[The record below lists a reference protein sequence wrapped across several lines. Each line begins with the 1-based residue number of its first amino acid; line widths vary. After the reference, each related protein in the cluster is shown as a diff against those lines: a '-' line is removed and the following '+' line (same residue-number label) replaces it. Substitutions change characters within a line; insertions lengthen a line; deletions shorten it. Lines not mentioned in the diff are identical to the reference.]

1 LSNNTKN
8 LRNSRKYRE
17 MTNEDFSS
25 FEDWQPEVTEETNR
39 LILLHNYE
47 TFNSFKMFESLAG
60 LEFRILGNNVYLEI
74 NFYLKKYFSIWPQM
88 VFN

>member
-1 LSNNTKN
+1 
-8 LRNSRKYRE
+8 